1 MRWPALSSRISTG
14 TKFGS
19 IICGAAEGLI
29 TGDGCGAGRELL
41 EPKDDDEP
49 KDDEEPKDD
58 FLGSKRTLEEDPYL

>member
-29 TGDGCGAGRELL
+29 TGDGCGAGRVGVEL
-41 EPKDDDEP
+41 P

-58 FLGSKRTLEEDPYL
+58 FLGSKRTFEEDPYL